1 MTKIK
6 DAIEIH
12 EKVEAMRN
20 MLAELD
26 LASVEN
32 KIELENMKELK
43 TAILTKLNDYYHICS
58 HDILI
63 EENKKEKLCPN
74 CKTPVTGKF
83 CSNCGTKI
91 EE

>member
-32 KIELENMKELK
+32 KIEFRKVYPIITLKPDIFKEY
-43 TAILTKLNDYYHICS
+43 TK
-58 HDILI
+58 
-63 EENKKEKLCPN
+63 
-74 CKTPVTGKF
+74 
-83 CSNCGTKI
+83 
-91 EE
+91 